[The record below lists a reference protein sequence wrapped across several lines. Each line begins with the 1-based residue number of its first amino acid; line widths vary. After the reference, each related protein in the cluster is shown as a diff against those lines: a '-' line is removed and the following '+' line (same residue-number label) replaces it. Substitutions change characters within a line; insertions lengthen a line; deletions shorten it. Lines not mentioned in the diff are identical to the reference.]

1 MMIKSTDSGFSE
13 LISRFQIKSLP
24 ALIVTPKNGKRKKS
38 VIIQGSIYRS
48 NLLKTLKEIIAN
60 NCSAS

>member
-13 LISRFQIKSLP
+13 LINSFQIKSLP
-24 ALIVTPKNGKRKKS
+24 ALIVTPKNRKRKKS
-38 VIIQGSIYRS
+38 VIIQGNISSSI
-48 NLLKTLKEIIAN
+48 LLKTLKETIAG